1 MRVVNEEARS
11 RGKRPDSK
19 GSSEIEAT
27 RLPWRVRVGRRQESQ
42 QPEGGGAGHAR
53 RHSKGGAGCSKC
65 GRKHGTRTSGCD
77 FTTETESRRTKS
89 DQAGGGCGPLRR

>member
-42 QPEGGGAGHAR
+42 QPEGGGLVTPGGTAKEAR
-53 RHSKGGAGCSKC
+53 GVVSVVGNMARALRAVILPRKPSLGAQNQIK
-65 GRKHGTRTSGCD
+65 REVD
-77 FTTETESRRTKS
+77 
-89 DQAGGGCGPLRR
+89 AAL

>member
-27 RLPWRVRVGRRQESQ
+27 RLPWRVRVGRRQESE
-42 QPEGGGAGHAR
+42 QPGGGLVTPGGTAKEAR
-53 RHSKGGAGCSKC
+53 GVVSVVGNMARAL
-65 GRKHGTRTSGCD
+65 RD